1 MAFPGMLSMPRSW
14 YNLCPECSVVAPFV
28 FWVQVGGWDG
38 VFYLLTFPF
47 ILRIMGSGHFA
58 SDFGVRQTKKVRRSL
73 TMAQELDIIVS
84 GKGR

>member
-1 MAFPGMLSMPRSW
+1 
-14 YNLCPECSVVAPFV
+14 
-28 FWVQVGGWDG
+28 